1 MNYLNVLA
9 KALYDNV
16 AESPD
21 ELSFRKG
28 DIMTVLERDTQGLDG
43 WWLCSLHGRQG
54 IVPGNRLK
62 LLVGMYDS
70 KQQQQVG
77 PSTPEPLGPCPSS
90 QAQRPLP
97 PLSTYAKPTPASASA
112 AINTSSAGF
121 PIKPLH
127 STHYTSM
134 HPAYSS
140 PSPAQPDPD
149 SIYMMPP
156 SHGPK
161 PSPQSL
167 YQIPSGPSGLPP
179 GPPIKAP
186 LLAQRQYQLQ
196 DIYQVPPSVGPAP
209 GLGAAPAGGNGGG
222 QDVYQVPP
230 SLDKRN
236 WESGNK
242 PLGKVVVP
250 TRVGQVY
257 VYDTGKPDQDEY
269 DVPPRH
275 QPPTQHDIYDVPPAR
290 QQYNTQVYDTPPMV
304 VKGPSSGQDIYD
316 IPASS
321 DKSTQQT
328 VYDFPPSV
336 SKDVPDSQP
345 IREETYDVPPHFA
358 KLKPALPPPGQYP
371 HSNLNSNG
379 NDDDDNDDDEPP
391 IPEDVYDVPPP
402 ILTDKRYRGVDQP
415 PQEIY
420 DIPASLRSG
429 GHHHQDVYDFPRERE
444 EKGGERGDHSVY
456 DVPPQVVRDAQ
467 STSEELTLSF
477 KRLSASST
485 GSTRSNHSASS
496 LDMVPVRDTSSSSSL
511 PGPGSVPGKPLILD
525 LEQAMERLSR
535 LQQAVESSVS
545 LMMSFIT
552 GNWRSP
558 AHLEG
563 NLPAIHQ
570 AADRVRSTVR
580 DFLEFARGAVA
591 NSAQATDRSLQTKL
605 GRQVGKMEE
614 VFQSLIRHSQSLDG
628 VSWSHAALVAP
639 PPGGDDL
646 DRLIMTARGIP
657 DDAKQLASFL
667 HGNASLL
674 FKRTNRQQQLP
685 LPPIPG
691 EIGGHMTGSGSGS
704 YQGGER
710 VNIQSRPLPSPPKF
724 TAAEEEEGVDRPYE
738 TTEEGWMEDYD
749 YVHLQGKEEF
759 EKNQRQLLEKG
770 NIIRHKTQLE
780 QQQIKQFERLEQ
792 EVSRPINNDMTGW
805 VPSPHPPPA
814 NQQAQNG
821 SGGPPC
827 SKLGHG
833 DRQLLLFYQ
842 EQCEHNITAVTNAI
856 DAFFTAVN
864 SNQPPKIFVAH
875 SKFVILSAH
884 KLVFIGDTLSRQ
896 AKSPDVRA
904 HVAQSSNALCEK
916 LKDIVVSTKTSALQY
931 PSPGAA
937 REMTERVRELAGCTQ
952 QFRMVLGQLLV
963 M

>member
-1 MNYLNVLA
+1 MSVPNVLA

-70 KQQQQVG
+70 KQQQAM
-77 PSTPEPLGPCPSS
+77 PSTPEPASCPSS
-90 QAQRPLP
+90 IQRPLP
-97 PLSTYAKPTPASASA
+97 PLSAYAKPSPA
-112 AINTSSAGF
+112 TSSATCSSGY
-121 PIKPLH
+121 PVKPLP
-127 STHYTSM
+127 SAQYTSM

-140 PSPAQPDPD
+140 PAQPNLD
-149 SIYMMPP
+149 SVYMMPP

-161 PSPQSL
+161 PSPQSV

-179 GPPIKAP
+179 GPPSKTS
-186 LLAQRQYQLQ
+186 LAQRQYHSPGQ
-196 DIYQVPPSVGPAP
+196 DIYQVPPSLGPGP
-209 GLGAAPAGGNGGG
+209 GHTGGTGAG

-230 SLDKRN
+230 SMEKRN
-236 WESGNK
+236 WESSTK

-257 VYDTGKPDQDEY
+257 VYDTLKSDQDEY

-275 QPPTQHDIYDVPPAR
+275 QPPGQQDIYDVPPTR

-304 VKGPSSGQDIYD
+304 VKGPSSGRDIYD
-316 IPASS
+316 TPVGS
-321 DKSTQQT
+321 DKHTQQT

-336 SKDVPDSQP
+336 SKDVPDAHP

-358 KLKPALPPPGQYP
+358 KLKPVPAPPGQYP
-371 HSNLNSNG
+371 HNHLL
-379 NDDDDNDDDEPP
+379 DDDDEPP

-402 ILTDKRYRGVDQP
+402 ILTDKRYRADRDGVIQH
-415 PQEIY
+415 PQDIY

-429 GHHHQDVYDFPRERE
+429 GHSAQDVYDFPRDRE
-444 EKGGERGDHSVY
+444 EKGGERGDNNIY
-456 DVPPQVVRDAQ
+456 DVPPQVMRDAQ
-467 STSEELTLSF
+467 STSEDLSLSF

-496 LDMVPVRDTSSSSSL
+496 LDMVPVRDSSSSSSL
-511 PGPGSVPGKPLILD
+511 PGSAPGKPLILD

-552 GNWRSP
+552 GNWRSS
-558 AHLEG
+558 AQLEG

-570 AADRVRSTVR
+570 AADRVRSAVR

-605 GRQVGKMEE
+605 FRQVGKMEE
-614 VFQSLIRHSQSLDG
+614 VFQSLIQHSQGLDAI
-628 VSWSHAALVAP
+628 SWSHTGLAAP

-674 FKRTNRQQQLP
+674 FKRNNRQQQQLP

-691 EIGGHMTGSGSGS
+691 EISGHMTGSGSGS
-704 YQGGER
+704 YQGGEK
-710 VNIQSRPLPSPPKF
+710 VHIQSRPLPSPPKF
-724 TAAEEEEGVDRPYE
+724 SAAEEEEGMERPYE
-738 TTEEGWMEDYD
+738 STEEGWMEDYD

-759 EKNQRQLLEKG
+759 EKNQKQLLEKG
-770 NIIRHKTQLE
+770 NISRHKTQLE

-805 VPSPHPPPA
+805 VPPPLHPPA

-821 SGGPPC
+821 SGGSSSC
-827 SKLGHG
+827 SSSSKLCHG

-842 EQCEHNITAVTNAI
+842 EQCEQNVTTVTNAI

-896 AKSPDVRA
+896 AKGPEVRA
-904 HVAQSSNALCEK
+904 RVGQSSNTLCEK
-916 LKDIVVSTKTSALQY
+916 LKDIVISTKAAALQY
-931 PSPGAA
+931 PSPGAT
-937 REMTERVRELAGCTQ
+937 REMTDRVRELAGCTQ
-952 QFRMVLGQLLV
+952 HFRMVLGQLLV

>member
-1 MNYLNVLA
+1 M
-9 KALYDNV
+9 
-16 AESPD
+16 
-21 ELSFRKG
+21 
-28 DIMTVLERDTQGLDG
+28 
-43 WWLCSLHGRQG
+43 
-54 IVPGNRLK
+54 
-62 LLVGMYDS
+62 
-70 KQQQQVG
+70 
-77 PSTPEPLGPCPSS
+77 
-90 QAQRPLP
+90 QA
-97 PLSTYAKPTPASASA
+97 
-112 AINTSSAGF
+112 
-121 PIKPLH
+121 
-127 STHYTSM
+127 M
-134 HPAYSS
+134 
-140 PSPAQPDPD
+140 
-149 SIYMMPP
+149 
-156 SHGPK
+156 
-161 PSPQSL
+161 
-167 YQIPSGPSGLPP
+167 
-179 GPPIKAP
+179 
-186 LLAQRQYQLQ
+186 
-196 DIYQVPPSVGPAP
+196 
-209 GLGAAPAGGNGGG
+209 
-222 QDVYQVPP
+222 
-230 SLDKRN
+230 
-236 WESGNK
+236 
-242 PLGKVVVP
+242 VVVP

-257 VYDTGKPDQDEY
+257 VYDTLKSDQDEY

-275 QPPTQHDIYDVPPAR
+275 QPPGQQDIYDVPPTR

-304 VKGPSSGQDIYD
+304 VKGPSSGRDIYD
-316 IPASS
+316 TPVGS
-321 DKSTQQT
+321 DKHTQQT

-336 SKDVPDSQP
+336 SKDVPDAHP

-358 KLKPALPPPGQYP
+358 KLKPVPAPPGQYP
-371 HSNLNSNG
+371 HNHLL
-379 NDDDDNDDDEPP
+379 DDDEPP

-402 ILTDKRYRGVDQP
+402 ILTDKRYRADRDGVSQH
-415 PQEIY
+415 PQDIY

-429 GHHHQDVYDFPRERE
+429 GHSAQDVYDFPRDRE
-444 EKGGERGDHSVY
+444 EKGGERGDNNIY

-467 STSEELTLSF
+467 STSEDLSLSF

-496 LDMVPVRDTSSSSSL
+496 LDMVPVRDSSSSSSL
-511 PGPGSVPGKPLILD
+511 PGSAPGKPLILD

-552 GNWRSP
+552 GNWRSS
-558 AHLEG
+558 AQLEG

-570 AADRVRSTVR
+570 AADRVRSAVR

-605 GRQVGKMEE
+605 FRQVGKMEE
-614 VFQSLIRHSQSLDG
+614 VFQSLIQHSQGLDTI
-628 VSWSHAALVAP
+628 SWSHTGLAAP

-674 FKRTNRQQQLP
+674 FKRNNRQQQQLP

-691 EIGGHMTGSGSGS
+691 EISGHMTGSGSGS
-704 YQGGER
+704 YQGGEK
-710 VNIQSRPLPSPPKF
+710 VHIQSRPLPSPPKF
-724 TAAEEEEGVDRPYE
+724 SAAEEEEGMERPYE
-738 TTEEGWMEDYD
+738 STEEGWMEDYD

-759 EKNQRQLLEKG
+759 EKNQKQLLEKG
-770 NIIRHKTQLE
+770 NISRHKTQLE

-805 VPSPHPPPA
+805 VPPPLHPPA

-821 SGGPPC
+821 SGGSSSC
-827 SKLGHG
+827 SSSSKLCHG

-842 EQCEHNITAVTNAI
+842 EQCEQNVTTVTNAI

-896 AKSPDVRA
+896 AKGPEVRA
-904 HVAQSSNALCEK
+904 RVGQSSNTLCEK
-916 LKDIVVSTKTSALQY
+916 LKDIVISTKTAALQY
-931 PSPGAA
+931 PSPGAT
-937 REMTERVRELAGCTQ
+937 REMTDRVRELAGCTQ
-952 QFRMVLGQLLV
+952 HFRMVLGQLLV